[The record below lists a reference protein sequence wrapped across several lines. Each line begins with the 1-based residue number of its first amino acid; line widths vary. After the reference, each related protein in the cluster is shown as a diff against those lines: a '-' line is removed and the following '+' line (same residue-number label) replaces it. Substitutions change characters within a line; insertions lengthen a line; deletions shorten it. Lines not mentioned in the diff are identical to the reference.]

1 VKQHRESS
9 LSINS
14 DDTGMCANEFMD
26 WLDDQP
32 ELDAVCENIGPW
44 VVVLLSDHVY
54 MVKRPMWDLI
64 LTVKP
69 IELS

>member
-1 VKQHRESS
+1 
-9 LSINS
+9 
-14 DDTGMCANEFMD
+14 MCANEFMD